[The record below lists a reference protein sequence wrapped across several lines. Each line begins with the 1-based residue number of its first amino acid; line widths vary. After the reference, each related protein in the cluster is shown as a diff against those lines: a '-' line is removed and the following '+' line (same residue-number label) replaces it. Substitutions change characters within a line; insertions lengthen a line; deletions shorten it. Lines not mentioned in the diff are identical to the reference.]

1 MNSREKGK
9 RGERLWRDFLRGY
22 GFTARRGQ
30 QFSGSPDSPDVVC
43 LEMEKSVHFEVKFV
57 EKLNIAS
64 AMGQAKQDSGG
75 KIPVLAH
82 KKSREDWL
90 VTMNASDWIRLMMWV
105 QHNKLASLPETEK
118 EETNERSIREQFE
131 DGQEVLEFAK

>member
-1 MNSREKGK
+1 M
-9 RGERLWRDFLRGY
+9 
-22 GFTARRGQ
+22 
-30 QFSGSPDSPDVVC
+30 
-43 LEMEKSVHFEVKFV
+43 EMEKSVHFEVKFV

-131 DGQEVLEFAK
+131 DGQEVFEFAK